1 MLLLCNELRAD
12 LNRVAIDLFFFL
24 SFRVIESFVNENS
37 DQLSATCLDN
47 VIELCVSEMTKS
59 SEHTPEIQNPSL
71 AILVAA
77 GRYHCSKVM
86 EGLLKQ
92 LPGGQVGH
100 FMVLHCIGSLATAN
114 TCGMIQF
121 IRPTLETIIPT
132 LSAIKMDHLKQAYS
146 FGEFPYQIEFFSFTN
161 FSSSPIFQLSH
172 FFVSLLY

>member
-1 MLLLCNELRAD
+1 MISFYFSLR
-12 LNRVAIDLFFFL
+12 
-24 SFRVIESFVNENS
+24 RVIESFVNENS
-37 DQLSATCLDN
+37 DQLSATCLDS
-47 VIELCVSEMTKS
+47 VIDLCVGEMTKS
-59 SEHTPEIQNPSL
+59 AEHTPEIQNPSL

-92 LPGGQVGH
+92 LPSGQVGH

-114 TCGMIQF
+114 TCGIIQF

-146 FGEFPYQIEFFSFTN
+146 FGEFFYSKMN
-161 FSSSPIFQLSH
+161 FSSFFHFQN
-172 FFVSLLY
+172 FY